1 MSRSC
6 ELRKQS
12 IFACFVENIAAMLHY
27 IKQAAAHVKLLLSQN
42 NVGMFHK
49 SAAVIKQL
57 TE

>member
-6 ELRKQS
+6 KLRKQS

-27 IKQAAAHVKLLLSQN
+27 IEQAAAHVKLLLSQN
-42 NVGMFHK
+42 NVGMFRK